1 MLGRVIGGLLLGLA
15 LAAPA
20 PAQVQVLPD
29 PVFGVWRNPKGSV
42 HLEIRPCG
50 GQTCGY
56 VVWAN
61 AEAQADA
68 RKGGTPQLIGQQL
81 LRDFA
86 RDDEGQWKGKVF
98 VPDLGMTFSGRVSV
112 ADKDR
117 LKAKG
122 CVLGNFLCK
131 SQVWTR
137 VS

>member
-1 MLGRVIGGLLLGLA
+1 MLGRALGGLLLCF
-15 LAAPA
+15 AATAAAADVTPA
-20 PAQVQVLPD
+20 D
-29 PVFGVWRNPKGSV
+29 PVFGVWKNPKGSV
-42 HLEIRPCG
+42 HIEIRPCG

-56 VVWAN
+56 VVWAD

-68 RKGGTPQLIGQQL
+68 RKGGTPQLVGQQL
-81 LRDFA
+81 LRDFV
-86 RDDEGQWKGKVF
+86 RDDSGQWKGKVF

-122 CVLGNFLCK
+122 CVLGAFLCK

-137 VS
+137 VG